1 VLHFTVDVMADNLP
15 TLRVKHPAQDRAQFL
30 DRHAARVASTGIQVP
45 TANLRPV
52 GSRVRLII
60 ELKSGESIV
69 GDAVVEAHVRIR
81 EAPGISLRYVRLH
94 EGGIVFPLPERNPPI
109 PRPGALARPTPP
121 AQPAVRAAPTP
132 VARAVTPRVPFP
144 AVPMP
149 AVPAAPA
156 RDLLDAPQ
164 PFPGLD
170 GAPDATL
177 EVPIDVPPAPPEA
190 PAAPPPSITPPPAPR
205 VGLTLDDLQLD
216 TEPEPAR
223 ADSAALSPAP
233 DLWDAPAAAPDLWDA
248 PATAPDLRDAPATEP
263 AVARLAPPEFAAP
276 EPAVEP
282 PLDAGEDATATPP
295 ASTSHRSSG
304 RRALVL
310 TAALLVVL
318 VAAGSAYLL
327 LRRRSVATTAANAT
341 PATPVTATC
350 EQANGTVDVRRRGEV
365 GVWHALAAG
374 GALRSG
380 DVVRTGPASS
390 ARLAFAAGGALELEA
405 DATVEIGV
413 SAPATKG
420 GAASPAESTVA
431 VEAGVVRGVL
441 PSASDAGPVGLVV
454 RGADGSTTRLATAKG
469 STPATIRLT
478 RAPTGTE
485 VAVTGGEVEVGS
497 GQGGQKVSAGRAI
510 DLPPAAGRPVV
521 ELLEFPA
528 SIAPGVDA
536 RFKWRKGLEVRLA
549 WKKVASAAG
558 YRVQVSRS
566 LSFETVSRTL
576 ETDGTAIAFAPEAE
590 GLYAWRV
597 ASRDGAGRFGEY
609 GFARR
614 LYCDR
619 SSSLDLLVGPADRET
634 VKYAGPDSPIAFT
647 WQSAADAKAYRLLVA
662 TSPRLRARPVVNR
675 VTKEQR
681 VEVKDLAPGS
691 YYWGVFAGEGP
702 TAKPIFQKPRS
713 LVITPA
719 AKASGRARR

>member
-1 VLHFTVDVMADNLP
+1 
-15 TLRVKHPAQDRAQFL
+15 VKHPGQDRAQFL
-30 DRHAARVASTGIQVP
+30 ERHAARVASTGIQVP
-45 TANLRPV
+45 TANLRPI
-52 GSRVRLII
+52 GSRVRLIL
-60 ELKSGESIV
+60 ELKSGESVV

-94 EGGIVFPLPERNPPI
+94 EGGIVFPLPPPERTAPT
-109 PRPGALARPTPP
+109 PRPGTLARPTPP

-144 AVPMP
+144 AVP
-149 AVPAAPA
+149 VPVVPVAPPKPP
-156 RDLLDAPQ
+156 RDLLDAPE

-170 GAPDATL
+170 GAPGAPAELD
-177 EVPIDVPPAPPEA
+177 VPIDVPPAPPEL
-190 PAAPPPSITPPPAPR
+190 PEAPPPSITPPPAAR
-205 VGLTLDDLQLD
+205 AGLTLDDLQLD
-216 TEPEPAR
+216 TEPEPDR
-223 ADSAALSPAP
+223 DDSTPPAP
-233 DLWDAPAAAPDLWDA
+233 ALDPWAAPQPQPAA
-248 PATAPDLRDAPATEP
+248 
-263 AVARLAPPEFAAP
+263 VQLAQPEFAAP
-276 EPAVEP
+276 EPAAEP
-282 PLDAGEDATATPP
+282 PQDPVASAPRAPP
-295 ASTSHRSSG
+295 ASTSRG
-304 RRALVL
+304 AGRRRALAL
-310 TAALLVVL
+310 AAALLVVV

-327 LRRRSVATTAANAT
+327 VRRRSAATAAANARAAV
-341 PATPVTATC
+341 PITATC
-350 EQANGTVDVRRRGEV
+350 EQANGIVDVRRRSDAGA
-365 GVWHALAAG
+365 WRPLAAG
-374 GALRSG
+374 GTLRSG

-390 ARLAFAAGGALELEA
+390 ARLAFATGGALELEA

-413 SAPATKG
+413 SAPAATKG
-420 GAASPAESTVA
+420 GSARPPESTVA

-469 STPATIRLT
+469 SAPAAIRLT

-485 VAVTGGEVEVGS
+485 VAVTEGEVEVGS
-497 GQGGQKVSAGRAI
+497 GPGGQRVSAGRAI
-510 DLPPAAGRPVV
+510 DLPPAAGRAVV
-521 ELLEFPA
+521 ELLDFPA
-528 SIAPGVDA
+528 SVAPGVDA
-536 RFKWRKGLEVRLA
+536 RFQWRKGLEVRLA
-549 WKKVASAAG
+549 WKKVAGAAG

-597 ASRDGAGRFGEY
+597 ASRDGTGRYGEY

-634 VKYAGPDSPIAFT
+634 VRYAGPDASIAFT

-662 TSPRLRARPVVNR
+662 TSPRLRTRPVVNR

-681 VEVKDLAPGS
+681 LEVKELAPGA

-702 TAKPIFQKPRS
+702 KAKPIFQKPRS
-713 LVITPA
+713 LVVAPA
-719 AKASGRARR
+719 AKATGKARK